1 MAKCDICSKR
11 SVSGNNVSHSEV
23 KTKRIFGAN
32 LQKATFLLDGKKVTM
47 ILCAKCVKRLRKDK
61 RMKSLASAKKKK

>member
-1 MAKCDICSKR
+1 MAKCNICAKK

-32 LQKATFLLDGKKVTM
+32 LQKATFLLDGKKITM
-47 ILCAKCVKRLRKDK
+47 NLCTKCIKRLKKDN
-61 RMKSLASAKKKK
+61 RMANLVSKKSKK